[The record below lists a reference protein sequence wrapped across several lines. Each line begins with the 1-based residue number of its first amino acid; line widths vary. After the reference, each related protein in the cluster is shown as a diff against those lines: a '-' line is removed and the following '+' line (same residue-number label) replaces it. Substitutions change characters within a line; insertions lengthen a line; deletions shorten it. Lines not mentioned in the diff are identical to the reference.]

1 MNQTPRNILVV
12 RTDRLGDVILTL
24 PVCSTLHTAFPGVR
38 VSMLVRTYV
47 RPIIAGNPFV
57 EDAVWVDDEG
67 GVPKDFFS
75 LRKEL
80 DEKNFDA
87 AVIVRPTF
95 RISLLVFTAR
105 ISRRVGTGYRW
116 YSWLFTDRL
125 YEHRKTAERHELEYN
140 LRLLRPLGIEVSSSV
155 APDFGIRV
163 PSDVRQEITAIL
175 RSFGIEDDEKV
186 VVLHP
191 ASGGSAREW
200 PPDRFRELGLRL
212 AEIENVKVV
221 VTGMPSEERTLRR
234 VLESSCPPFVSL
246 VGRLTLPILTGLLER
261 ASLFIANSTG
271 PLHLAGALGTPV
283 IGLYP
288 PVRPM
293 SAARWGPYGENG
305 VALSG
310 DGPGDCQRCAKGGR
324 CACMLSIQINQV
336 LDAAVAL
343 LKSSSMPKGRGAA

>member
-24 PVCSTLHTAFPGVR
+24 PVCSTLHTAIPGAHI
-38 VSMLVRTYV
+38 SMLVRTYV
-47 RPIIAGNPFV
+47 RPIVSGNPIV
-57 EDAVWVDDEG
+57 GDVIWADDDRG
-67 GVPKDFFS
+67 MPKGILS

-80 DEKNFDA
+80 RNKGFDA
-87 AVIVRPTF
+87 AIVVRPTF
-95 RISLLVFTAR
+95 RNTLLVLLAR
-105 ISRRVGTGYRW
+105 IPRRVGTGYRW
-116 YSWLFTDRL
+116 YSWLFTDRIF
-125 YEHRKTAERHELEYN
+125 EHRKTAERHELEYN

-155 APDFGIRV
+155 APYFGIRV
-163 PSDVRQEITAIL
+163 PAEVRQEITAIL
-175 RSFGIEDDEKV
+175 RSFGIEDDQRV

-200 PPDRFRELGLRL
+200 PPDRFREVGLQL
-212 AEIENVKVV
+212 AAREHVKVV

-234 VLESSCPPFVSL
+234 VLENSSPPFVSL
-246 VGRLTLPILTGLLER
+246 VGRLSLPSLAGLLER

-288 PVRPM
+288 PVLPM
-293 SAARWGPYGENG
+293 SAARWGPYAENG

-310 DGPGDCQRCAKGGR
+310 EGPGNCLRCARGGR
-324 CACMLSIQINQV
+324 CACMLSIQINHV
-336 LDAAVAL
+336 MDAAVAL
-343 LKSSSMPKGRGAA
+343 LKSSSVPKGRGAA